1 MSYILDALK
10 KSEKKRTRKRIPG
23 VDALQNDAPGNAGFS
38 LKSIIALV
46 LAIAVANSAAIYLLF
61 DEPQKEVLSP
71 APTGGKQPATP
82 VISDELLGNPVVD
95 EELAENPVMDR
106 VDPGVTKNAPPA
118 LPPRLD
124 VTAHIYADQP
134 DLRMVKIDGM
144 NRHEGDYLAD
154 NHQLI
159 KITEQGIILEYYGQ
173 RYSLDV
179 VEGWQIN

>member
-23 VDALQNDAPGNAGFS
+23 VDALQNDAPGNAEFS
-38 LKSIIALV
+38 LKNIIALV

-61 DEPQKEVLSP
+61 DDPQKQVLSP
-71 APTGGKQPATP
+71 APTERKQSATP
-82 VISDELLGNPVVD
+82 LISDELLGNPVLD
-95 EELAENPVMDR
+95 EEFPANPVMDK
-106 VDPGVTKNAPPA
+106 VDPRVEA

-179 VEGWQIN
+179 VEDWQIN

>member
-10 KSEKKRTRKRIPG
+10 KSEKERTRKRTPG
-23 VDALQNDAPGNAGFS
+23 VDALQNDTLGSAAFS
-38 LKSIIALV
+38 LKSIIVLV
-46 LAIAVANSAAIYLLF
+46 LAIAVANAATVYLF
-61 DEPQKEVLSP
+61 FGEPQKEILSP
-71 APTGGKQPATP
+71 APIGKELPATP
-82 VISDELLGNPVVD
+82 IISDELLGNPVVD

-106 VDPGVTKNAPPA
+106 VDPGVTKDAPPA

-179 VEGWQIN
+179 VEDWQIN

>member
-1 MSYILDALK
+1 MSYIFDALK
-10 KSEKKRTRKRIPG
+10 KSEKERTRKRIPG
-23 VDALQNDAPGNAGFS
+23 VDALQNDGPGDAGFS
-38 LKSIIALV
+38 LKSIIAVV
-46 LAIAVANSAAIYLLF
+46 LTIAVANSAAIYLLF
-61 DEPQKEVLSP
+61 DEPQKQVLSP
-71 APTGGKQPATP
+71 APTEGTQSATP
-82 VISDELLGNPVVD
+82 LISDELLGNPVVD

-124 VTAHIYADQP
+124 ITAHIYADQP

-179 VEGWQIN
+179 LEEWQIN